1 MVEPRI
7 VVPAVAGS
15 SPVGHP
21 TGAPGSCQSP
31 RLQERSAEYESQ
43 KPLSG
48 MTDNTSRDQ
57 ALDVRQ
63 LAAAV
68 NLFLKHTTPNFTV
81 DGCVDAFI
89 KALAQFIDGKVFF
102 GYCWQPDVQLH
113 ERSPISLVDGVVSRG
128 PMIAEEKSEL
138 DNILA
143 DSSENLLL
151 TLHRSLR
158 SFHSD
163 TAARGELRGANCRG
177 AIEIYFAYYSKPIL
191 WMVVGLTNAKILTVT
206 ETQEFLL
213 LFCRC
218 CLVSLHGAYV
228 AKVERLE
235 RADQL
240 PPSEQFNLALQW
252 FHSIIR
258 HLNVGI
264 SRLQSGKGAS
274 AADALDR
281 ASIVAGVC
289 LAEMLS
295 LRTKIPDRPSSEP
308 LLKNQLS
315 ADPTAPTLDRLF

>member
-1 MVEPRI
+1 MFGLE
-7 VVPAVAGS
+7 
-15 SPVGHP
+15 HE
-21 TGAPGSCQSP
+21 T
-31 RLQERSAEYESQ
+31 Q
-43 KPLSG
+43 KPPIG
-48 MTDNTSRDQ
+48 MTGNSSKDQ
-57 ALDVRQ
+57 PLEVRQ

-68 NLFLKHTTPNFTV
+68 SLFLKHTTPNFTV
-81 DGCVDAFI
+81 DRCVDAFI
-89 KALAQFIDGKVFF
+89 KTLAHFIDGQVFF

-113 ERSPISLVDGVVSRG
+113 ERSPISLVNGGVSRG
-128 PMIAEEKSEL
+128 PMIAEAKSEL

-143 DSSENLLL
+143 GSSESLLL

-158 SFHSD
+158 SFRSD
-163 TAARGELRGANCRG
+163 TAARGELKAAGCRS
-177 AIEIYFAYYSKPIL
+177 AIEIYFAYYAKPIL
-191 WMVVGLTNAKILTVT
+191 WMVVGLTNPKILTIK

-228 AKVERLE
+228 AKVERME
-235 RADQL
+235 RADHL

-258 HLNVGI
+258 HLNIGI
-264 SRLQSGKGAS
+264 SRVQSGQGAS

-295 LRTKIPDRPSSEP
+295 LRTKIPDRPSPERLLQEP
-308 LLKNQLS
+308 ELNTVCQPRHENHS
-315 ADPTAPTLDRLF
+315 I

>member
-1 MVEPRI
+1 LPI
-7 VVPAVAGS
+7 TSIA
-15 SPVGHP
+15 
-21 TGAPGSCQSP
+21 
-31 RLQERSAEYESQ
+31 ERSAEHESQ

-48 MTDNTSRDQ
+48 MTDNTSKDQ

-63 LAAAV
+63 LAAAA

-89 KALAQFIDGKVFF
+89 KTLAQFVDGKVFF

-113 ERSPISLVDGVVSRG
+113 ERSPISLVDGVVRRG
-128 PMIAEEKSEL
+128 PMIAEEKSAL
-138 DNILA
+138 DKILA

-163 TAARGELRGANCRG
+163 TAARGELRGADCRG

-264 SRLQSGKGAS
+264 SRLQSGQGAS

-315 ADPTAPTLDRLF
+315 TEPTARTLDRLF

>member
-1 MVEPRI
+1 LPI
-7 VVPAVAGS
+7 TSIAGVFQLNIQ
-15 SPVGHP
+15 PK
-21 TGAPGSCQSP
+21 
-31 RLQERSAEYESQ
+31 
-43 KPLSG
+43 KPPIG

-57 ALDVRQ
+57 PLDVRQ

-68 NLFLKHTTPNFTV
+68 NLFLKYTTPDFTV
-81 DGCVDAFI
+81 DSCVDAFI
-89 KALAQFIDGKVFF
+89 KTLAQFVDGKVFF
-102 GYCWQPDVQLH
+102 GYSWQPDVQLH

-143 DSSENLLL
+143 GSSENLLL

-158 SFHSD
+158 SFRSD
-163 TAARGELRGANCRG
+163 TAARGELRAADCRG

-191 WMVVGLTNAKILTVT
+191 WMVVGLTNAKILSIT

-240 PPSEQFNLALQW
+240 RPSEQFNLALQW

-264 SRLQSGKGAS
+264 SRLQSGQGVS

-308 LLKNQLS
+308 VRKNQLS
-315 ADPTAPTLDRLF
+315 AEPTAPTLGAITASTPDRS